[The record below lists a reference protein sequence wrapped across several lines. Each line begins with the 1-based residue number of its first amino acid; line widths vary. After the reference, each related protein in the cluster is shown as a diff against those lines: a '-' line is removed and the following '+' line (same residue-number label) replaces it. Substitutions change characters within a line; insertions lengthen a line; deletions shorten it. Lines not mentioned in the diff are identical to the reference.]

1 MKRNHSFFI
10 DVSSIALFIGGLF
23 WVVGRYLVINVPSP
37 FTYDDYNRMFV
48 IPLLLLVVG
57 FLGVYELWSFYLSR
71 FGRLLFLIGIV
82 GLALSLCGT
91 IIEFWAVLLQAK
103 RNAYDAYL
111 NGGEVWIGSH
121 IGWGL
126 FLTGMLLLV
135 ISFIGVG
142 IYSWRCRISILFR
155 ICMPFAGIFA
165 ALSVFQI
172 YFSYAFALVCVLMS
186 IQMWLYSHRADRT
199 PGGRNWAN
207 RVEIR

>member
-10 DVSSIALFIGGLF
+10 AVSSVALFIGGLL
-23 WVVGRYLVINVPSP
+23 WVVGRYLVMYVPSP

-48 IPLLLLVVG
+48 IPLLLLIVG
-57 FLGVYELWSFYLSR
+57 FLGAYELWSFYLSR
-71 FGRLLFLIGIV
+71 LGRMLFLIGIV
-82 GLALSLCGT
+82 GLALSLFGT
-91 IIEFWAVLLQAK
+91 MIEFWVVLLQSK

-155 ICMPFAGIFA
+155 ICLPFAGLFA
-165 ALSVFQI
+165 VLSVFQI
-172 YFSYAFALVCVLMS
+172 YFSYVFGLICVLSS
-186 IQMWLYSHRADRT
+186 IQMWLYSHHAGRM
-199 PGGRNWAN
+199 PGGRNWTQG
-207 RVEIR
+207 VELR